1 MPKEISDA
9 KSVHYKDSRTWV
21 RGLFMLLF
29 VAIYNVTA
37 ILIGAVAI
45 LQFAWKLIGGETNPR
60 LLSFG
65 EDLSRFFYQILRFL
79 TFNTE
84 EKPFPFADWPA
95 QAPKD

>member
-1 MPKEISDA
+1 MTELISDEKGA
-9 KSVHYKDSRTWV
+9 HYKDRSTWV

-29 VAIYNVTA
+29 VALYNVAA

-45 LQFAWKLIGGETNPR
+45 LQFAWMLISGETNPR

-65 EDLSRFFYQILRFL
+65 ESLSRYFYQILRYL

-84 EKPFPFADWPA
+84 DKPFPFSDWPSP
-95 QAPKD
+95 APQD

>member
-1 MPKEISDA
+1 MTEQISDA
-9 KSVHYKDSRTWV
+9 NKVHYKDRVTWV

-29 VAIYNVTA
+29 VALYNVAA

-45 LQFAWKLIGGETNPR
+45 LQFAWKLISGETNPR
-60 LLSFG
+60 LLTFG
-65 EDLSRFFYQILRFL
+65 EDLSRYFYQILRYL